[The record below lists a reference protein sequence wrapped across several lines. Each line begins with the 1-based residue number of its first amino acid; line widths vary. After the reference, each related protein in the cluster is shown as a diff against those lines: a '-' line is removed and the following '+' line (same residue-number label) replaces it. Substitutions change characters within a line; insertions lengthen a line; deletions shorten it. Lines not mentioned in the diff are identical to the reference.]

1 MNGTELENYYREHLE
16 EDIIFCLSERRD
28 MPYDAAMRMFYMS
41 KLSED
46 IYVGRYGIQYLD
58 YTLLT
63 DLLEAEISRDCKS
76 AIIG

>member
-16 EDIIFCLSERRD
+16 EDIIFFFFFHRE
-28 MPYDAAMRMFYMS
+28 MPYDAAIRIFYMS
-41 KLSED
+41 NFSD
-46 IYVGRYGIQYLD
+46 HIYVGRYGIQYLD

-76 AIIG
+76 AISG

>member
-16 EDIIFCLSERRD
+16 EDIIFCLSERRA
-28 MPYDAAMRMFYMS
+28 MPYDTAIRMFYTS

-46 IYVGRYGIQYLD
+46 IYAGRYGIQYLD

-76 AIIG
+76 AISG